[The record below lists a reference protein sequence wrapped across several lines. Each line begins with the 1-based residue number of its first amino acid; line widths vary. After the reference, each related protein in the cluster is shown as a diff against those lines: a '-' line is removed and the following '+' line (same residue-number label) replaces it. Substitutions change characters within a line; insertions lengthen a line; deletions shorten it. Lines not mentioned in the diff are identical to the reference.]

1 MPFVQGS
8 CAKRGCLC
16 QNWKPSFLPRLIFN
30 WRTFLKQVTA
40 LWWRQWAKNQVST
53 NQNWRN
59 RWCQIVRQT
68 LCKSRASTTSLYN
81 NLCLQIPCIC
91 SLPTPHTYST
101 SEAHL
106 ESSPTSAVELFC
118 GISQRVKAI
127 DYFRRRAPSWM
138 FDRIFGRILNATLPN
153 NLL

>member
-81 NLCLQIPCIC
+81 LCLQIPCIC

-101 SEAHL
+101 SRHIWNPVQHQQW
-106 ESSPTSAVELFC
+106 SFFVEL
-118 GISQRVKAI
+118 VNVLKTLAI
-127 DYFRRRAPSWM
+127 FAEELHHGCLTGSLVG
-138 FDRIFGRILNATLPN
+138 F
-153 NLL
+153 